1 MSYTLKCRELYF
13 KRINPSNPLSIHKIA
28 YTELI
33 DIANQEIKKVGIE
46 LFSCYF
52 QEMQYRVDL
61 WTAHILYERED
72 VSSEIKNDC
81 LSIIKNYSITRLN
94 IDLAKEEENWLR
106 KI

>member
-1 MSYTLKCRELYF
+1 MSYTIKCRELYF
-13 KRINPSNPLSIHKIA
+13 KCINPSNPLSIHKRE

-81 LSIIKNYSITRLN
+81 LSIIKNYSTTLLN